1 MLTTNTDQPTS
12 SPKPTKKWSWKAAAT
27 VFGLALFFTG
37 ALVAVIIVQKQRTPE
52 GPAVPVAPTAPVSE
66 PSATIPVDPAACT
79 LGFTVL
85 GDPSA
90 VTCESKVAYA
100 DFLTPT
106 QLSGIDKSKLPQP
119 LTAVLPGT
127 EFVYVISVTSA
138 GATTQDVIVTDDLP
152 SGVEYVPHASNSPG
166 IVTSV
171 KTKIDANLGK
181 FSAAGTKRIQ
191 FRAKVFSSTT
201 GTLTNVAKAMLSTA
215 ATGGANNPNSCPANT
230 LSVTKPGAVSCTSKK
245 AYTNFVT
252 GVKVDKGQEISANG
266 MIPAGKEFV
275 YALTITASAATQKDV
290 LVTDVLPVG
299 VTYVG
304 NNPSDKLKQSY
315 DPATRTVSVNL
326 RKLGADS
333 LTQIIEFKVKTSA
346 DIAVG
351 AFTNTAKVQLAG
363 EAESTAQSCAVALTI
378 PPRGTASCEK
388 RAITNFTSKNGVG
401 VNNSIVQRGNVFVYQ
416 IKVLASEQ
424 TTGGVKLLDT
434 LPAGIE
440 FMEDPDNTPN
450 LIVSADKRSI
460 SMELGELGTTTAN
473 KTTTIEFKVKVADT
487 ATGTLKNTV
496 AVTTGTS
503 TTAYECNQSVVVQQV
518 GSPPA
523 PGCNEACK
531 VNADCSNSAHICY
544 TIADGTGRCR
554 LDTNATNE
562 SCNAPTA
569 PGTPSV
575 PVVPGQP
582 APAQPTLPEELPV
595 AGAEDWAN
603 WLKAGL
609 LTLGAGAILLLLL

>member
-127 EFVYVISVTSA
+127 EFVYVISVTAS
-138 GATTQDVIVTDDLP
+138 GPSTENVIITDELP
-152 SGVEYVPHASNSPG
+152 A
-166 IVTSV
+166 
-171 KTKIDANLGK
+171 
-181 FSAAGTKRIQ
+181 
-191 FRAKVFSSTT
+191 
-201 GTLTNVAKAMLSTA
+201 
-215 ATGGANNPNSCPANT
+215 
-230 LSVTKPGAVSCTSKK
+230 
-245 AYTNFVT
+245 
-252 GVKVDKGQEISANG
+252 
-266 MIPAGKEFV
+266 
-275 YALTITASAATQKDV
+275 
-290 LVTDVLPVG
+290 G

-304 NNPSDKLKQSY
+304 INPSSKQPIAYDK
-315 DPATRTVSVNL
+315 ATRTVSA
-326 RKLGADS
+326 KIGTFTADS
-333 LTQIIEFKVKTSA
+333 LSRTIEFKVKTT
-346 DIAVG
+346 DDMAVG